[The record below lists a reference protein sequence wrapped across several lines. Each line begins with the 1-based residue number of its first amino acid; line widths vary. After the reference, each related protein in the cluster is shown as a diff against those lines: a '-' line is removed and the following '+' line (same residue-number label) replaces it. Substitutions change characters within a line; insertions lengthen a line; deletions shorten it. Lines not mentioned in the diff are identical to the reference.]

1 MYLSHSRLVCSRHF
15 SPSPWQKRIPVL
27 VLQVDAHGDRLVIN
41 DNASAVLRVC
51 RLLTSAV
58 TEVKF
63 LCGHL
68 QIAPDDGGRHGK
80 HLLRLRVYLHECLA
94 VASVRGLYI
103 HDDSLAVE

>member
-1 MYLSHSRLVCSRHF
+1 MAEADTRPC
-15 SPSPWQKRIPVL
+15 IE
-27 VLQVDAHGDRLVIN
+27 VDAHGDRLVIN
-41 DNASAVLRVC
+41 DNGQRFSVLQAVDLC
-51 RLLTSAV
+51 RA
-58 TEVKF
+58 EVKF